1 MGGGGL
7 TPLVPTPM
15 GKEGRGNGKRGGK
28 KEEKVR
34 KGGER
39 ERENNK
45 QFVTFLLTTR
55 VNM

>member
-1 MGGGGL
+1 M
-7 TPLVPTPM
+7 PM
-15 GKEGRGNGKRGGK
+15 GKEGRGNGK